1 MSNLRNRKQ
10 PVAPVPTNVYL
21 EQAALPPRGLASP
34 QPLLVILDINGTLLY
49 RCHRRLPPLFKKR
62 PGLNNF
68 LAELLDRY
76 IVMIWSS
83 SQQPTVDALLTGL
96 FEDFPE
102 RRTKIIAEWGR
113 TKLGLTPSQFSR
125 KVKVYKK
132 LETAWADKAI
142 QAKYPIPQSTE
153 ELGADLFKRAF
164 AQANEAADNQE
175 TFHSLPF
182 RWDQSNT
189 VLIDDSSYK
198 ASGQPY
204 NIIEVPEFKKKSNS
218 VEANVFP
225 MLLQKLKELSTS
237 DDVSRR
243 IRFWNMSPDV
253 ADLEESCDEEIQ
265 GGVRVEED
273 SRKVHEDILTLATS
287 SSSKIGKKH
296 RKKKAKAARR
306 AAALHDAQGGQ
317 RELVAPPT

>member
-1 MSNLRNRKQ
+1 
-10 PVAPVPTNVYL
+10 
-21 EQAALPPRGLASP
+21 
-34 QPLLVILDINGTLLY
+34 
-49 RCHRRLPPLFKKR
+49 
-62 PGLNNF
+62 
-68 LAELLDRY
+68 
-76 IVMIWSS
+76 MIWSS
-83 SQQPTVDALLTGL
+83 SQQPTVDALIAGL

-102 RRTKIIAEWGR
+102 RRSKIIAEWGR
-113 TKLGLTPSQFSR
+113 TKLGLTPSQFNR
-125 KVKVYKK
+125 KVKVYKN
-132 LETAWADKAI
+132 LETVWADRAI

-164 AQANEAADNQE
+164 AQANEAADNRE

-182 RWDQSNT
+182 RWNQSNT

-218 VEANVFP
+218 AEANIFP

-237 DDVSRR
+237 DDVSRT
-243 IRFWNMSPDV
+243 IRFWNMESPDI
-253 ADLEESCDEEIQ
+253 ADLKESCDEEIQ

-273 SRKVHEDILTLATS
+273 SRKVHADILTLATS
-287 SSSKIGKKH
+287 SSSKNSKKN

-306 AAALHDAQGGQ
+306 ASLHDAQGGQ